1 MQNEP
6 QPSVKRIYARICIII
21 GILGI
26 ACTYSPLILPVPWKT
41 ETKVLLV
48 VIGGILIL
56 CSLVIKFHLLRC
68 PYCGWGGLI
77 PQWYRNDTYLL
88 PQVRQPD
95 PLGMRPCADTTE
107 QKGRDADM
115 RFKLL
120 PIFAALLLLC
130 GCGGARTLADVS
142 GCGQWDRV
150 QIIEWY
156 EQGGSAGT
164 QLPADSLSPDTLRE
178 LLGSTYVRRSY
189 ASMELPVPC
198 VQIFLTA
205 DDGAPFTLA
214 IGENGRVILSDHS
227 GSAAKDTYW
236 KTGSPALYRSLLSAA
251 GTES

>member
-48 VIGGILIL
+48 VIGGMFDPVFACNQI
-56 CSLVIKFHLLRC
+56 SSAAVPVLRLGR
-68 PYCGWGGLI
+68 PD
-77 PQWYRNDTYLL
+77 PAVVSERYLL
-88 PQVRQPD
+88 LSQVRQPD
-95 PLGMRPCADTTE
+95 PLGIRPCADTTE

-214 IGENGRVILSDHS
+214 VGENGRVILSDHS

-236 KTGSPALYRSLLSAA
+236 KTDSPALYRSLLSAA

>member
-21 GILGI
+21 GALGI

-56 CSLVIKFHLLRC
+56 CSLCDQISSAAVPVLRLGR
-68 PYCGWGGLI
+68 PD
-77 PQWYRNDTYLL
+77 PAVVSERYLL
-88 PQVRQPD
+88 LSQVRQPD
-95 PLGMRPCADTTE
+95 PLGIRPCADTTE

-142 GCGQWDRV
+142 GCGQWSRV

-227 GSAAKDTYW
+227 GSAAKSTCW
-236 KTGSPALYRSLLSAA
+236 KTDSPALYRSLLSAA

>member
-1 MQNEP
+1 
-6 QPSVKRIYARICIII
+6 
-21 GILGI
+21 
-26 ACTYSPLILPVPWKT
+26 
-41 ETKVLLV
+41 
-48 VIGGILIL
+48 
-56 CSLVIKFHLLRC
+56 
-68 PYCGWGGLI
+68 
-77 PQWYRNDTYLL
+77 
-88 PQVRQPD
+88 
-95 PLGMRPCADTTE
+95 
-107 QKGRDADM
+107 M

-205 DDGAPFTLA
+205 DNGAPFTLA
-214 IGENGRVILSDHS
+214 VGENGRVILTDHS
-227 GSAAKDTYW
+227 GSAANSTCW
-236 KTGSPALYRSLLSAA
+236 KTDSPALYRSLLSAA
-251 GTES
+251 GTKS

>member
-26 ACTYSPLILPVPWKT
+26 ACTYSLLILPVPWKT

-77 PQWYRNDTYLL
+77 PQWYRNDTYLS
-88 PQVRQPD
+88 QVRQPD
-95 PLGMRPCADTTE
+95 PLGIRPCADTTE

-214 IGENGRVILSDHS
+214 VGENGRVILSDHS

-236 KTGSPALYRSLLSAA
+236 KTDSPALYRSLLSAA

>member
-26 ACTYSPLILPVPWKT
+26 ACTYSPLILPIPWKT

-56 CSLVIKFHLLRC
+56 CSLVIKFHVLRC
-68 PYCGWGGLI
+68 PCCGWGR
-77 PQWYRNDTYLL
+77 PDPAVVSERYLL
-88 PQVRQPD
+88 LSQVRQPD
-95 PLGMRPCADTTE
+95 PLGIRPCADTTE

-214 IGENGRVILSDHS
+214 VGENGRVILSDHS
-227 GSAAKDTYW
+227 GSAAKSTCW
-236 KTGSPALYRSLLSAA
+236 KTDSPALYRSLLSAA
-251 GTES
+251 GTKS

>member
-56 CSLVIKFHLLRC
+56 CSLVIKFHLLRLGR
-68 PYCGWGGLI
+68 PD
-77 PQWYRNDTYLL
+77 PAVVSERYLL
-88 PQVRQPD
+88 LSQVRQPD
-95 PLGMRPCADTTE
+95 PLGIRPRADTTE

-142 GCGQWDRV
+142 GCGQWSRV

-164 QLPADSLSPDTLRE
+164 QLPADNLSPDTLRE

-189 ASMELPVPC
+189 ASTALPTPC

-214 IGENGRVILSDHS
+214 VGENGRVILTDHS
-227 GSAAKDTYW
+227 GSAANSTCW
-236 KTGSPALYRSLLSAA
+236 KTDSPALYRSLLSAA

>member
-1 MQNEP
+1 MQNEL

-21 GILGI
+21 GALGI
-26 ACTYSPLILPVPWKT
+26 ACTYSPLILPVPWKA

-56 CSLVIKFHLLRC
+56 CPLVIKFHVLRC
-68 PYCGWGGLI
+68 PCCGWGGLI

-95 PLGMRPCADTTE
+95 PLGIRPCADAGK
-107 QKGRDADM
+107 QKGRNADM

-142 GCGQWDRV
+142 GCGQWSRV

-214 IGENGRVILSDHS
+214 VGENGRVILTDHS
-227 GSAAKDTYW
+227 GSAANSTCW
-236 KTGSPALYRSLLSAA
+236 KTDSPALYRSLLSAA
-251 GTES
+251 GTKS

>member
-164 QLPADSLSPDTLRE
+164 QLPADNLSPDTLRE

-214 IGENGRVILSDHS
+214 VGENGRVILSDHS

-236 KTGSPALYRSLLSAA
+236 KTGSSALYRSLLSAA

>member
-1 MQNEP
+1 
-6 QPSVKRIYARICIII
+6 
-21 GILGI
+21 
-26 ACTYSPLILPVPWKT
+26 
-41 ETKVLLV
+41 
-48 VIGGILIL
+48 
-56 CSLVIKFHLLRC
+56 
-68 PYCGWGGLI
+68 
-77 PQWYRNDTYLL
+77 
-88 PQVRQPD
+88 
-95 PLGMRPCADTTE
+95 MRPCADTTE

-142 GCGQWDRV
+142 GCSQWSRV

-156 EQGGSAGT
+156 EHGGSAGT

-205 DDGAPFTLA
+205 DDGALFTLA
-214 IGENGRVILSDHS
+214 VGENGRVILSDHS
-227 GSAAKDTYW
+227 GSAANSTCW
-236 KTGSPALYRSLLSAA
+236 KTDSPALYRSLLSAA

>member
-56 CSLVIKFHLLRC
+56 CSLVIKFHVLRC
-68 PYCGWGGLI
+68 PCCGWGR
-77 PQWYRNDTYLL
+77 PDPAVVSERYLL
-88 PQVRQPD
+88 LSQVRQPD
-95 PLGMRPCADTTE
+95 PLGIRPCADTTE

-142 GCGQWDRV
+142 GCGQWSRV

-156 EQGGSAGT
+156 EHGGSAGT
-164 QLPADSLSPDTLRE
+164 QLPADNLSPDTLRE

-214 IGENGRVILSDHS
+214 VGENGRVILSDHS
-227 GSAAKDTYW
+227 GSAAKSTCW
-236 KTGSPALYRSLLSAA
+236 KTDSPALYRSLLSAA
-251 GTES
+251 GTKS

>member
-56 CSLVIKFHLLRC
+56 CSLVIKFHLLRLGR
-68 PYCGWGGLI
+68 PD
-77 PQWYRNDTYLL
+77 PAVVSERYLL
-88 PQVRQPD
+88 LSQVRQPD
-95 PLGMRPCADTTE
+95 PLGIRPCADTTE

-142 GCGQWDRV
+142 GCGQWSRV

-178 LLGSTYVRRSY
+178 LLGSTYVRHSY

-205 DDGAPFTLA
+205 DDGALFLLA
-214 IGENGRVILSDHS
+214 VGENGRVILSDHS
-227 GSAAKDTYW
+227 GSAAKSTCW
-236 KTGSPALYRSLLSAA
+236 KTDSPALYRSLLSAA

>member
-56 CSLVIKFHLLRC
+56 CSLVIKFHVLRC
-68 PYCGWGGLI
+68 PCCGWGR
-77 PQWYRNDTYLL
+77 PDPAVVSERYLL
-88 PQVRQPD
+88 LSQVRQPD
-95 PLGMRPCADTTE
+95 PLGIRPCADTTE

-142 GCGQWDRV
+142 GCGQWSRV

-178 LLGSTYVRRSY
+178 LLGSTYVKRSY

-214 IGENGRVILSDHS
+214 VGENGRVILSDHS
-227 GSAAKDTYW
+227 GSAAKSTCW
-236 KTGSPALYRSLLSAA
+236 KTDSPALYRSLLSAA

>member
-56 CSLVIKFHLLRC
+56 CSLVIKFHLLRLGR
-68 PYCGWGGLI
+68 PD
-77 PQWYRNDTYLL
+77 PAVVSERYLL
-88 PQVRQPD
+88 LSQVRQPD
-95 PLGMRPCADTTE
+95 PLGIRPRADTTE

-142 GCGQWDRV
+142 GCGQWSRV

-164 QLPADSLSPDTLRE
+164 QLPADNLSPDTLRE

-189 ASMELPVPC
+189 ASTALPTPC

-214 IGENGRVILSDHS
+214 VGENGRVILTDHS
-227 GSAAKDTYW
+227 GSAANSTCW
-236 KTGSPALYRSLLSAA
+236 KTDSPALYRSLLSAA
-251 GTES
+251 GTEA

>member
-56 CSLVIKFHLLRC
+56 CSLVIKFHLLRLGR
-68 PYCGWGGLI
+68 PD
-77 PQWYRNDTYLL
+77 PAVVSERYLL
-88 PQVRQPD
+88 LSQVRQPD
-95 PLGMRPCADTTE
+95 PLGIRPCADTTE

-142 GCGQWDRV
+142 GCGQWSRV

-156 EQGGSAGT
+156 EHGGSAGT
-164 QLPADSLSPDTLRE
+164 QLPADNLSPDTLRE

-205 DDGAPFTLA
+205 DDGALFTLA

-227 GSAAKDTYW
+227 GSAAKSTCW
-236 KTGSPALYRSLLSAA
+236 KTDSPALYRSLLSAA

>member
-1 MQNEP
+1 
-6 QPSVKRIYARICIII
+6 
-21 GILGI
+21 
-26 ACTYSPLILPVPWKT
+26 
-41 ETKVLLV
+41 
-48 VIGGILIL
+48 
-56 CSLVIKFHLLRC
+56 
-68 PYCGWGGLI
+68 
-77 PQWYRNDTYLL
+77 
-88 PQVRQPD
+88 
-95 PLGMRPCADTTE
+95 
-107 QKGRDADM
+107 M

-142 GCGQWDRV
+142 GCGQWSRV

-205 DDGAPFTLA
+205 DDGALFTLA
-214 IGENGRVILSDHS
+214 IGENGRGDPVRPFRQRSQIYLLEDRLLCAVPLPAVRSRNRILTIKKFRPPPDRQVFVKQLILRM
-227 GSAAKDTYW
+227 A
-236 KTGSPALYRSLLSAA
+236 
-251 GTES
+251 

>member
-56 CSLVIKFHLLRC
+56 CSLVIKFHVLRL
-68 PYCGWGGLI
+68 PVLRLGR
-77 PQWYRNDTYLL
+77 PDPAVVSERYLL
-88 PQVRQPD
+88 LSQVRQPD
-95 PLGMRPCADTTE
+95 PLGIRPCADTTE

-142 GCGQWDRV
+142 GCGQWSRV

-156 EQGGSAGT
+156 EHGGSAGT

-178 LLGSTYVRRSY
+178 LLGRTYVRRSY

-214 IGENGRVILSDHS
+214 VGENGRVILSDHS
-227 GSAAKDTYW
+227 GSAAKSTCW
-236 KTGSPALYRSLLSAA
+236 KTDSPALYRSLLSAA

>member
-56 CSLVIKFHLLRC
+56 CSLVIKFHLLRLGR
-68 PYCGWGGLI
+68 PD
-77 PQWYRNDTYLL
+77 PAVVSERYLL
-88 PQVRQPD
+88 LSQVRQPD

-142 GCGQWDRV
+142 GCGQWSRV

-156 EQGGSAGT
+156 EHGGSAGT

-189 ASMELPVPC
+189 ASMALPTPC

-214 IGENGRVILSDHS
+214 VGENGRVILSDHS
-227 GSAAKDTYW
+227 GSAAKSTCW
-236 KTGSPALYRSLLSAA
+236 KTDSPALYRSLLSAA

>member
-56 CSLVIKFHLLRC
+56 CSLVIKFHVLRC
-68 PYCGWGGLI
+68 PCCGWGR
-77 PQWYRNDTYLL
+77 PDPAVVSERYLL
-88 PQVRQPD
+88 LSQVRQPD
-95 PLGMRPCADTTE
+95 PLGIRPCADTTE

-142 GCGQWDRV
+142 GCGQWSRV

-156 EQGGSAGT
+156 EHGGSAGT
-164 QLPADSLSPDTLRE
+164 QLPADNLSPDTLRE

-214 IGENGRVILSDHS
+214 VGENGRVILSDHS
-227 GSAAKDTYW
+227 GSAAKSTCW
-236 KTGSPALYRSLLSAA
+236 KTDSPALYRSLLSAA

>member
-56 CSLVIKFHLLRC
+56 CSLVIKFHVLRC
-68 PYCGWGGLI
+68 PCCGWGR
-77 PQWYRNDTYLL
+77 PDPAVVSERYLL
-88 PQVRQPD
+88 LSQVRQPD
-95 PLGMRPCADTTE
+95 PLGIRPCADTTE

-142 GCGQWDRV
+142 GCGQWSRV

-156 EQGGSAGT
+156 EHGGSAGT
-164 QLPADSLSPDTLRE
+164 QLPADNLSPDTLRE

-214 IGENGRVILSDHS
+214 VGENGRVILSDHS
-227 GSAAKDTYW
+227 GSAAKSTCW
-236 KTGSPALYRSLLSAA
+236 KTDSPALYRSLLSAA
-251 GTES
+251 RTES

>member
-56 CSLVIKFHLLRC
+56 CSLCDQISSAAVPVLRLGR
-68 PYCGWGGLI
+68 PD
-77 PQWYRNDTYLL
+77 PAVVSERYLL
-88 PQVRQPD
+88 LSQVRQPD

-120 PIFAALLLLC
+120 PIFATLLLLC

-164 QLPADSLSPDTLRE
+164 QLPADNLSPDTLRE
-178 LLGSTYVRRSY
+178 LLGSTYVKRSY
-189 ASMELPVPC
+189 ASTALPTPC

-205 DDGAPFTLA
+205 DDGALFTLA
-214 IGENGRVILSDHS
+214 VGENGRVILSDHS

-236 KTGSPALYRSLLSAA
+236 KTDSPALYRSLLSAA

>member
-56 CSLVIKFHLLRC
+56 CSLVIKFHVLRC
-68 PYCGWGGLI
+68 PCCGWGR
-77 PQWYRNDTYLL
+77 PDPAVVSERYLL
-88 PQVRQPD
+88 LSQVRQPD
-95 PLGMRPCADTTE
+95 PLGIRPCADTTE

-164 QLPADSLSPDTLRE
+164 QLPADNLSPDTLRE

-214 IGENGRVILSDHS
+214 VGENGRVILSDHS
-227 GSAAKDTYW
+227 GSAAKSTCW
-236 KTGSPALYRSLLSAA
+236 KTGSSALYRSLLSAA

>member
-6 QPSVKRIYARICIII
+6 QPSVKRIYTRICIII

-26 ACTYSPLILPVPWKT
+26 ACTYSPLILPIPWKT

-56 CSLVIKFHLLRC
+56 CSLVIKFHVLRC
-68 PYCGWGGLI
+68 PCCGWGR
-77 PQWYRNDTYLL
+77 PDPAVVSERYLL
-88 PQVRQPD
+88 LSQVRQPD
-95 PLGMRPCADTTE
+95 PLGIRPCADTTE

-214 IGENGRVILSDHS
+214 VGENGRVILSDHS
-227 GSAAKDTYW
+227 GSAAKSTCW
-236 KTGSPALYRSLLSAA
+236 KTDSPALYRSLLSAA
-251 GTES
+251 GTKS

>member
-56 CSLVIKFHLLRC
+56 CSLVIKFHVLRC
-68 PYCGWGGLI
+68 PCCGWGGLI

-214 IGENGRVILSDHS
+214 VGENGRVILSDHS

-236 KTGSPALYRSLLSAA
+236 KTDSPALYRSLLSAA

>member
-56 CSLVIKFHLLRC
+56 CSLVIKFHVLRC
-68 PYCGWGGLI
+68 PCCGWGR
-77 PQWYRNDTYLL
+77 PDPAVVSERYLL
-88 PQVRQPD
+88 LSQVRQPD
-95 PLGMRPCADTTE
+95 PLGIRPCADTTE

-142 GCGQWDRV
+142 GCGQWSRV

-156 EQGGSAGT
+156 EHGGSAGT
-164 QLPADSLSPDTLRE
+164 QLPADSLSPNTLRE

-205 DDGAPFTLA
+205 DDGALFTLA

-227 GSAAKDTYW
+227 GSAAKSTCW
-236 KTGSPALYRSLLSAA
+236 KTDSPALYRSLLSAA

>member
-56 CSLVIKFHLLRC
+56 CSLVIKFHVLRC
-68 PYCGWGGLI
+68 PCCGWGR
-77 PQWYRNDTYLL
+77 PDPAVVSERYLL
-88 PQVRQPD
+88 LSQVRQPD
-95 PLGMRPCADTTE
+95 PLGIRPCADTTE

-164 QLPADSLSPDTLRE
+164 QLPADNLSPDTLRE

-205 DDGAPFTLA
+205 DDGALFTLA

-227 GSAAKDTYW
+227 GSAAKSTCW
-236 KTGSPALYRSLLSAA
+236 KTDSPALYRSLLSAA

>member
-56 CSLVIKFHLLRC
+56 CSLVIKFHVLRC
-68 PYCGWGGLI
+68 PCCGWGR
-77 PQWYRNDTYLL
+77 PDPAVVSERYLL
-88 PQVRQPD
+88 LSQVRQPD
-95 PLGMRPCADTTE
+95 PLGIRPCADAGK
-107 QKGRDADM
+107 QKGRNADM

-164 QLPADSLSPDTLRE
+164 QLPADNLSPDTLRE

-189 ASMELPVPC
+189 ASMELPIPC

-214 IGENGRVILSDHS
+214 VGENGRVILSDHS
-227 GSAAKDTYW
+227 GSAAKSTCW
-236 KTGSPALYRSLLSAA
+236 KTDSPALYRSLLSAA

>member
-56 CSLVIKFHLLRC
+56 CSLVIKFHVLRC
-68 PYCGWGGLI
+68 PCCGWGR
-77 PQWYRNDTYLL
+77 PDPAVVSERYLL
-88 PQVRQPD
+88 LSQVRQPD
-95 PLGMRPCADTTE
+95 PLGIRPCADTTE

-164 QLPADSLSPDTLRE
+164 QLPADNLSPDTLRE

-214 IGENGRVILSDHS
+214 VGENGRVILTDHS
-227 GSAAKDTYW
+227 GSAANSTCW
-236 KTGSPALYRSLLSAA
+236 KTDSPALYRSLLSAA

>member
-56 CSLVIKFHLLRC
+56 CSLCDQISSAAVPVLRLGR
-68 PYCGWGGLI
+68 PD
-77 PQWYRNDTYLL
+77 PAVVSERYLL
-88 PQVRQPD
+88 LSQVRQPD

-120 PIFAALLLLC
+120 PIFVALLLLC

-164 QLPADSLSPDTLRE
+164 QLPADNLSPDTLRE
-178 LLGSTYVRRSY
+178 LLGSTYVKRSY
-189 ASMELPVPC
+189 ASTALPTPC

-205 DDGAPFTLA
+205 DDGALFTLA
-214 IGENGRVILSDHS
+214 VGENGRVILSDHS

-236 KTGSPALYRSLLSAA
+236 KTDSPALYRSLLSAA